1 MVAATEAASASA
13 SAAAVAM
20 AAAAAAAAAAA
31 LQVAA
36 AAVVVVGAAAGDVA
50 MPNRAE
56 VAGTHWRLLRPR
68 RVEVV
73 LPEAQLRLPRAR
85 ARVATWRRSL
95 ALTQTW
101 WQTY

>member
-1 MVAATEAASASA
+1 MVAATEAAAA
-13 SAAAVAM
+13 AAAAAAVAM
-20 AAAAAAAAAAA
+20 AVAVAAAAAA

-36 AAVVVVGAAAGDVA
+36 AVVVVVGAAAGDVA

-56 VAGTHWRLLRPR
+56 VVGTHWRLLRPR
-68 RVEVV
+68 RVEVL
-73 LPEAQLRLPRAR
+73 LPEERLRLLRAR

>member
-1 MVAATEAASASA
+1 MVAATEAAAA
-13 SAAAVAM
+13 AAAAAAVAM
-20 AAAAAAAAAAA
+20 AVAVAAAAAA

-36 AAVVVVGAAAGDVA
+36 AVVVVVVAAAGDVA

-56 VAGTHWRLLRPR
+56 VVGTHWRLLRPR
-68 RVEVV
+68 RVEVL
-73 LPEAQLRLPRAR
+73 LPEAQLRLLRAR
-85 ARVATWRRSL
+85 ARVATWCHSL

>member
-1 MVAATEAASASA
+1 MVAATEAASAA
-13 SAAAVAM
+13 AAAAAVAM
-20 AAAAAAAAAAA
+20 AVAVAAAAAA

-36 AAVVVVGAAAGDVA
+36 AVVVVVAAAAGDVA

-68 RVEVV
+68 RVEVL
-73 LPEAQLRLPRAR
+73 LPEAQLRLLRAR
-85 ARVATWRRSL
+85 ARVATWCRSL

>member
-1 MVAATEAASASA
+1 MVAATEAASAA
-13 SAAAVAM
+13 AAAAAVAM
-20 AAAAAAAAAAA
+20 AVAAAAAVAA

-56 VAGTHWRLLRPR
+56 VVGTHWRLLRPR
-68 RVEVV
+68 RVEVL
-73 LPEAQLRLPRAR
+73 LPEAQLRLLRAR
-85 ARVATWRRSL
+85 ARVATWCRSL

>member
-13 SAAAVAM
+13 SAAAAAM
-20 AAAAAAAAAAA
+20 AAAAAA

-73 LPEAQLRLPRAR
+73 LPEAQLRLLRAR
-85 ARVATWRRSL
+85 ARVATWCHSL

>member
-1 MVAATEAASASA
+1 MVAATEAASAA
-13 SAAAVAM
+13 AAAAAVAM
-20 AAAAAAAAAAA
+20 AVAVAAAAAA

-36 AAVVVVGAAAGDVA
+36 AVVVVVVAAAGDVA

-56 VAGTHWRLLRPR
+56 VVGTHWRLLRPR
-68 RVEVV
+68 RVEVL
-73 LPEAQLRLPRAR
+73 LPEAQLRLLRAR
-85 ARVATWRRSL
+85 ARVATWCRSL